1 MRIFDRHQEL
11 LEWIESRG
19 HCIATFGHA
28 PDGAPIVSVKAGGQK
43 EPAILISAGSHSFEQ
58 AGVGAAVAL
67 IDELQTAHQVYV
79 MPNRDPMG
87 INGYGYVLSL
97 SLGDEPP
104 LPPLEGLGAF
114 LKDRGELLYEQD
126 DVVLV
131 LIGEYGYSTVG
142 LYGRFA
148 AGASFL
154 EPLKGRRIYFPS
166 RYEPHEDAGPY
177 QRAYT
182 LIVTPDGEVL
192 HINRFHDTAW
202 APIESRCIRNL
213 MAEINPGLTM
223 DLHECGGEAFWFSA
237 RHQRDAGDEA
247 WEERMAD
254 AMIQAVRQAGQPLE
268 PELPGTFFEKRQDG
282 AFWLV
287 AKQRGEGLNLADFG
301 AARYGPAFTIETTT
315 KRPYDDRVQTSMLAV
330 QTAVRVFEERYR

>member
-11 LEWIESRG
+11 LDWIESRG
-19 HCIATFGHA
+19 HCIATLGHA

-67 IDELQTAHQVYV
+67 IDELQTDHQVYV

-148 AGASFL
+148 AGESFL
-154 EPLKGRRIYFPS
+154 KPLKGRRIYFRPDMSPTRTPVHASGPTPS
-166 RYEPHEDAGPY
+166 SSPPMAKCCIST
-177 QRAYT
+177 AST
-182 LIVTPDGEVL
+182 TPRGL
-192 HINRFHDTAW
+192 R
-202 APIESRCIRNL
+202 S
-213 MAEINPGLTM
+213 NPGAS
-223 DLHECGGEAFWFSA
+223 G
-237 RHQRDAGDEA
+237 
-247 WEERMAD
+247 
-254 AMIQAVRQAGQPLE
+254 I
-268 PELPGTFFEKRQDG
+268 
-282 AFWLV
+282 
-287 AKQRGEGLNLADFG
+287 
-301 AARYGPAFTIETTT
+301 
-315 KRPYDDRVQTSMLAV
+315 
-330 QTAVRVFEERYR
+330 